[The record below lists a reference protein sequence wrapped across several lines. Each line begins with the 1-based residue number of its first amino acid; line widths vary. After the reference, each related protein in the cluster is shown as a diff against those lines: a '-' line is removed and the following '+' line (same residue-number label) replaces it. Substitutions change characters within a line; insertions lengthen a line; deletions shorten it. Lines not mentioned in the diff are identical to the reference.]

1 MSKTKA
7 FLLTFLT
14 MAVFGGV
21 AIWWPEKGEHVAGI
35 MTAIGGMGTFYI
47 GLQVANN
54 GVKGKYWN
62 QNVYDA
68 EHNGND
74 THKETKSNG

>member
-1 MSKTKA
+1 MSKTGA

-14 MAVFGGV
+14 MAVFGAI
-21 AIWWPEKGEHVAGI
+21 AIWWPEKGEHIAGI

-62 QNVYDA
+62 QNMYDA
-68 EHNGND
+68 ENNGHEVQGD
-74 THKETKSNG
+74 KK